1 MQYLTEKYDHYVI
14 SKYSPKEQHG
24 VKGPNVL
31 NMLVN
36 ILKQYVFGKEIYST
50 LELKAASLVRILV
63 QKHVFFNANKRM
75 ALISL
80 GAFLNINGYQLT
92 IINTEATDCKIATD
106 DLEEEIISQWVKL
119 I

>member
-1 MQYLTEKYDHYVI
+1 M
-14 SKYSPKEQHG
+14 
-24 VKGPNVL
+24 
-31 NMLVN
+31 
-36 ILKQYVFGKEIYST
+36 FGKEIYST
-50 LELKAASLVRILV
+50 LELKAVSLVRNLV
-63 QKHVFFNANKRM
+63 QKHVLFNGNKRK

-80 GAFLNINGYQLT
+80 GAFLNINGYQLI

>member
-1 MQYLTEKYDHYVI
+1 M
-14 SKYSPKEQHG
+14 
-24 VKGPNVL
+24 
-31 NMLVN
+31 
-36 ILKQYVFGKEIYST
+36 FGKEIYST
-50 LELKAASLVRILV
+50 LELKAVSLVRNLV
-63 QKHVFFNANKRM
+63 QKHVLFNGNKRK

-92 IINTEATDCKIATD
+92 IINTETTDCKIATD

>member
-1 MQYLTEKYDHYVI
+1 M
-14 SKYSPKEQHG
+14 
-24 VKGPNVL
+24 
-31 NMLVN
+31 
-36 ILKQYVFGKEIYST
+36 LKQYVFGKEIYST
-50 LELKAASLVRILV
+50 LELKAVSLVRNWV
-63 QKHVFFNANKRM
+63 QKHVLFNGNKRKT
-75 ALISL
+75 LISL